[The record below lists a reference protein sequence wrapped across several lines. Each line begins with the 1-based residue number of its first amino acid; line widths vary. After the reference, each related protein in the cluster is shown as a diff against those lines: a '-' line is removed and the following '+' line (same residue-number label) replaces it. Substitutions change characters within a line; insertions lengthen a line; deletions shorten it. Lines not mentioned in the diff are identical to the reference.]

1 MKITMVKKIL
11 ADGSP
16 CQKCGEVEHKMRQA
30 GQLDRIDEILI
41 ADERDLA
48 SPGMLLA
55 GELGV
60 DRAPFFLVEEPGKPP
75 LVYTVYLRFVK
86 EILDQKTDD
95 RDELREILDGNPD
108 LDFI

>member
-16 CQKCGEVEHKMRQA
+16 CKKCGEVEQKMLEA
-30 GQLDRIDEILI
+30 GHFDRIDEVLI

-55 GELGV
+55 GELAG
-60 DRAPFFLVEEPGKPP
+60 DRAPFFLVEEAGKPP
-75 LVYTVYLRFVK
+75 LVYTVYLKFVK
-86 EILDQKTDD
+86 EILNQATEEK
-95 RDELREILDGNPD
+95 DELKEILDNNPD
-108 LDFI
+108 LDFL